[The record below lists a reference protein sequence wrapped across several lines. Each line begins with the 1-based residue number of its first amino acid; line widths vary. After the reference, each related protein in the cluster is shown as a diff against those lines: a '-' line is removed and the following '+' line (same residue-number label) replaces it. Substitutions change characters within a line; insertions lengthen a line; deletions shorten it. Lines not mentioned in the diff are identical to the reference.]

1 MKKQAQNKI
10 KLEPGEIEIDFNK
23 AGCYDIAMVNHSTG
37 QVTVARDVY
46 GYLEAATIGPGDLW
60 LAAKQGA
67 VYPQDAVR
75 VVRCSTDSVD
85 FVRVGYNSIMTGSLD
100 DFLQDFRETTPPE
113 LISEYRPALFGF
125 DDGPLVF
132 GYTNGELWNGWG
144 MPRIPVE
151 IFADYVAKEVECF
164 GEGASGLTM
173 EDGCAVWFNEDYEDD
188 EDDDGKMRVEATT
201 ITVDGKEVKVFN
213 MNMGLCWNV
222 YDLDAVVDYP
232 DDTELHEAI
241 RNAVVPE
248 GFDINSLP
256 GLSEE
261 REE

>member
-1 MKKQAQNKI
+1 
-10 KLEPGEIEIDFNK
+10 
-23 AGCYDIAMVNHSTG
+23 
-37 QVTVARDVY
+37 
-46 GYLEAATIGPGDLW
+46 
-60 LAAKQGA
+60 
-67 VYPQDAVR
+67 
-75 VVRCSTDSVD
+75 
-85 FVRVGYNSIMTGSLD
+85 
-100 DFLQDFRETTPPE
+100 
-113 LISEYRPALFGF
+113 
-125 DDGPLVF
+125 
-132 GYTNGELWNGWG
+132 
-144 MPRIPVE
+144 
-151 IFADYVAKEVECF
+151 
-164 GEGASGLTM
+164 M